1 MAEPQKIEYRT
12 TTLPDYLDKPYQEYM
27 GLYGG
32 QVAADLKGGMPEYGK
47 ERIAGLSEVQQNA
60 MNQALGMQPAQQL
73 NAATGL
79 MGAATTNALNTNYTP
94 GQYDAQSFG
103 NQVGGYMS
111 PYTQG
116 VVDIQQRE
124 AQRQADIASTSRNA
138 QAVKSGAFGGSRQ
151 AIMDAEANR
160 NLAIQKGDIQ
170 AKGLQDAFAQ
180 ASNQYNVGNQLS
192 EQSRQYGAGLGL
204 QGQQAAM
211 QGAGALG
218 TLGNLEYQQQ
228 MGINQL
234 QQGYGGMQQNIEQQ
248 RMNTGYQDF
257 LNKQNYP
264 YQLLNQYGNVLN
276 KQPANMNMQQ
286 TTYGQSPS
294 LGGQLIGTAGA
305 LATSPAAKNIFGFA
319 DGGMVQGYDE
329 GGIAD
334 SRDVTD
340 EGYIAKLIEK
350 LSLPQLQAILGN
362 PAAPRMQK
370 QLAADQIEEL
380 QRLQASAQNGLY
392 GAAQNTPSID
402 EMYPAED
409 TAYGANG
416 GIVAFAEGGDE
427 GKKYNSVI
435 GKEIMEGLGNFFSK
449 LNPSNAGYTEEI
461 TQPEAAVEKSRALQ
475 QTAREAPAVKPPPA
489 PAKQT
494 ETPYDPRT
502 ATRKGD
508 YKKSASNAPSVSAS
522 DLKGLT
528 SALRNAPSSYKDEVL
543 AAAKEF
549 SKGDEEVNAKLEE
562 LLGKDK
568 KRSEDFK
575 NDSSRMYLNQLFS
588 GIAKAA
594 SKPGEKGFRGVMTA
608 VSESAGNMPEYEA
621 TLRKQQDQY
630 DMLLEKN
637 TVDNLKYKVALKDR
651 NFDKAL
657 GLEKAIKDNQFQM
670 QQLQQQAAD
679 NAARIQ
685 LGMAQLAQSGR
696 HHEGMLDIYKQRIK
710 ATEGANRARLAG
722 MEAKVMPLFQSDPNT
737 RKLAKQLE
745 DQYGKNWQ
753 SQPGPQQQYWGAYQT
768 FKARTMPS
776 LVAESESNIPS
787 NYDL

>member
-1 MAEPQKIEYRT
+1 MADPQKIEYRT
-12 TTLPDYLDKPYQEYM
+12 TNLPDYLDKPYQEYM
-27 GLYGG
+27 GLYSG
-32 QVAADLKGGMPEYGK
+32 QVSADLKGGMPEYGGQ
-47 ERIAGLSEVQQNA
+47 RIAGLSEVQQNA

-79 MGAATTNALNTNYTP
+79 MGAATTNALNTNYQP
-94 GQYDAQSFG
+94 GQYNAQNFG

-124 AQRQADIASTSRNA
+124 AQRQADIASGSRNA

-151 AIMDAEANR
+151 ALTDAEANR

-170 AKGLQDAFAQ
+170 AKGLQDAFTQ
-180 ASNQYNVGNQLS
+180 ASSQYNIGNQLS

-218 TLGNLEYQQQ
+218 TLGNLQYQQQ

-234 QQGYGGMQQNIEQQ
+234 QQGYGGMQQNLEQQ
-248 RMNTGYQDF
+248 RMNTEYGDF
-257 LNKQNYP
+257 QNKQNYP

-276 KQPANMNMQQ
+276 KQPANMNAMQ

-294 LGGQLIGTAGA
+294 LGGQIIGTAGA

-319 DGGMVQGYDE
+319 DGGMVQHYE
-329 GGIAD
+329 GGGAIAD

-340 EGYIAKLIEK
+340 ESYIAKLIEK

-380 QRLQASAQNGLY
+380 QRLQASAQRGLY

-416 GIVAFAEGGDE
+416 GIVAFAGGDDDGSYVVDPMMGTMQSSTASDDDRTFLE
-427 GKKYNSVI
+427 RL
-435 GKEIMEGLGNFFSK
+435 GLGNRENRRVLEAS
-449 LNPSNAGYTEEI
+449 
-461 TQPEAAVEKSRALQ
+461 EAATRK
-475 QTAREAPAVKPPPA
+475 REEAANKPPPPPA
-489 PAKQT
+489 PAKQK

-502 ATRKGD
+502 ATRKED
-508 YKKSASNAPSVSAS
+508 YQKGLPNIGSS
-522 DLKGLT
+522 DLKGLS
-528 SALRNAPSSYKDEVL
+528 SALKGLPSSYKDEVL

-549 SKGDEEVNAKLEE
+549 SKGDEEINDKLEA

-575 NDSSRMYLNQLFS
+575 NESSRMYWNKFFAGMAQAGAEPGQS
-588 GIAKAA
+588 GLRGIIGTAAK
-594 SKPGEKGFRGVMTA
+594 
-608 VSESAGNMPEYEA
+608 SAGKMPEYESE
-621 TLRKQQDQY
+621 LRKEQNQY

-651 NFDKAL
+651 NFDRAASL
-657 GLEKAIKDNQFQM
+657 QKAIKDNQFQM

-679 NAARIQ
+679 SASRIQ
-685 LGMAQLAQSGR
+685 LSREQMAQTGKYQ
-696 HHEGMLDIYKQRIK
+696 EGMLDIYGKR
-710 ATEGANRARLAG
+710 ADAMVGANKVRMAG
-722 MEAKVMPLFQSDPNT
+722 MEAKVMPMFQNDPNT

-753 SQPGPQQQYWGAYQT
+753 SQPGPQAEYYRSYEI

-776 LVAESESNIPS
+776 LVAESESNIPYS
-787 NYDL
+787 SDY